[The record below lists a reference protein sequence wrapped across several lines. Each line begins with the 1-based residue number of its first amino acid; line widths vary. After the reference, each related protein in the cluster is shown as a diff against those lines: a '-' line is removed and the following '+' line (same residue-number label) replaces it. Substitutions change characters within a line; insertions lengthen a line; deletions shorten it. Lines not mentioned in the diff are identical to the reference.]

1 MSVILAI
8 LGGGIIHALSSPYFP
23 WVFAVLSFFFAFVC
37 FAAVEEKNNAP
48 VVPGLMMI
56 LVVVSS
62 LCAVFGCMGK
72 NYFVLACGIASFVS
86 FFAVAVS
93 DEDNG
98 WVLLLAVLS
107 FVACLPYCC
116 HHRSSQQT
124 SAPMEKTATAKAD
137 DVHVESERI
146 QSASS
151 RSDNIRHA
159 FEQQDI
165 RAFLLDN
172 DNDLFELIEKTALI
186 IENER
191 KEYERLSY
199 IENDLSIQ
207 LPEDLVQLRKELDSQ
222 EQRLIGAIEKVIKA
236 ANYNKQSQD
245 FR

>member
-1 MSVILAI
+1 MSVILAN
-8 LGGGIIHALSSPYFP
+8 LEGIVNALSSPYFP

-72 NYFVLACGIASFVS
+72 NYFVLACLIASFVS
-86 FFAVAVS
+86 SLAVAVS

-98 WVLLLAVLS
+98 WVLLLAVLCL
-107 FVACLPYCC
+107 VACLPYCC

-124 SAPMEKTATAKAD
+124 SAPMEMAKAD

-222 EQRLIGAIEKVIKA
+222 EQRLNGAIEKVIKA

>member
-1 MSVILAI
+1 
-8 LGGGIIHALSSPYFP
+8 
-23 WVFAVLSFFFAFVC
+23 
-37 FAAVEEKNNAP
+37 
-48 VVPGLMMI
+48 
-56 LVVVSS
+56 
-62 LCAVFGCMGK
+62 
-72 NYFVLACGIASFVS
+72 
-86 FFAVAVS
+86 
-93 DEDNG
+93 
-98 WVLLLAVLS
+98 
-107 FVACLPYCC
+107 
-116 HHRSSQQT
+116 
-124 SAPMEKTATAKAD
+124 MEMAKAD

-222 EQRLIGAIEKVIKA
+222 EQRLNGAIEKVIKA